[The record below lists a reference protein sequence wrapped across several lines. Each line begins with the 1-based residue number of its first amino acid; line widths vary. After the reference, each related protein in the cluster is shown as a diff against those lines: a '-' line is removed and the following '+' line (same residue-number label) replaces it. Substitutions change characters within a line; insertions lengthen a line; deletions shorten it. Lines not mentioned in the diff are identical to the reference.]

1 MSIEIKE
8 VLNAKDRKRFVDFQF
23 DLYKGN
29 AYWVPPIKKDEI
41 KAIDPKSNPAFEF
54 CEARYWLALSDG
66 KIVGRI
72 GAIINRLYNEKTGI
86 NYGRINRVEFIDD
99 SEVSDA
105 LFNTAF
111 EWFKTKQVTQVHGPL
126 GFTNLDTQGLLI
138 EGFDYLPSIGSVY
151 HFDYY
156 QNHFDRLGFEKEND
170 WVEFR
175 LKLTEKPVS
184 KASRGS
190 ALIKKRF
197 GFDVVTFSSNKEM
210 QAYGKPIFKVL
221 NEAFQDLPYVNRFS
235 EKLMNLYSQ
244 KYFKVLDYK
253 FVRVV
258 KKEDEIVGFVVGIPS
273 LSKAM
278 QKTKGKLFPF
288 GFTHVLKALKN
299 PTEIDLLLTG
309 VLPEHQNSGVAV
321 ILFAELQQQML
332 DMGIHTMETTGIFEN
347 NHNVITN
354 WKNYENIQHKR
365 RRCYIKSLD

>member
-1 MSIEIKE
+1 MNIEIKE
-8 VLNAKDRKRFVDFQF
+8 VVSKKDKRQFVDFQF
-23 DLYKGN
+23 NLYKN
-29 AYWVPPIKKDEI
+29 NTYWVPPVKQDEL
-41 KAIDPKSNPAFEF
+41 KALDSKTNPAFEF
-54 CEARYWLALSDG
+54 CEAKYWLALSDG
-66 KIVGRI
+66 KVVGRI
-72 GAIINRLYNEKTGI
+72 GAIINKSYNEKTGI
-86 NYGRINRVEFIDD
+86 NYGRINRPEFIDNQ
-99 SEVSDA
+99 EVVDT
-105 LFNTAF
+105 LFDTAF
-111 EWFKTKQVTQVHGPL
+111 EWLKKKGMDTVHGPL

-156 QNHFDRLGFEKEND
+156 QTHFERLGFEKEND

-175 LKLTEKPVS
+175 LSLTEKPVQ

-197 GFDVVTFSSNKEM
+197 GFEVVKFESKKDM
-210 QAYGKPIFKVL
+210 QRYAKPIFNIL
-221 NEAFQDLPYVNRFS
+221 NDAFQSLPYVNKFNDR
-235 EKLMNLYSQ
+235 LIDLYSE

-258 KKEDEIVGFVVGIPS
+258 KKDDEIVGFVVGIPS

-278 QKTKGKLFPF
+278 QKAKGKLFPL
-288 GFTHVLKALKN
+288 GFTHILKALKN
-299 PTEIDLLLTG
+299 PKEIDLLLTG

-332 DMGIHTMETTGIFEN
+332 DMGIKTMETTGIFED
-347 NHNVITN
+347 NHNVIAN

-365 RRCYIKSLD
+365 RRCFVKKL